1 MVFIYRV
8 IEIQNSEKGRTKKHI
23 GTNSV
28 CSKSLNFQEKKYSDF
43 LITFCTGFTNS
54 GMKLMK
60 YIIKELHIEF

>member
-28 CSKSLNFQEKKYSDF
+28 CSKSLNFQEKKNSDF
-43 LITFCTGFTNS
+43 FIRFVLVLLIQ
-54 GMKLMK
+54 
-60 YIIKELHIEF
+60 E